1 MLKLW
6 IIYKQHVKTDTNL
19 FIDIRLYSDPSII
32 LFLPLSSSVPVPWCS
47 TNSLPDTGILWKSL
61 SSWRSVPPFHKLFD
75 SWYSAPSLR
84 NLLSTLVLMVNNNSL
99 LTARVCL
106 VMRFCYLL
114 NIKYQEIREVRP
126 QSRIKSEIDNCKNK
140 FDTSFDTTS
149 SSFCLILY

>member
-1 MLKLW
+1 MKQR

-47 TNSLPDTGILWKSL
+47 TNSPTDSDILFWKSL
-61 SSWRSVPPFHKLFD
+61 SSWWSVPPFHKLFD

-84 NLLSTLVLMVNNNSL
+84 NLLSTLVLIVNNNSL

-114 NIKYQEIREVRP
+114 NIKYH
-126 QSRIKSEIDNCKNK
+126 
-140 FDTSFDTTS
+140 TY
-149 SSFCLILY
+149 LYLSIYFL